1 MVINQSIPPPDKL
14 EHNGIHL
21 WLTDFNQSSDH
32 IQVLQSI
39 LSPAEQ
45 KRLNS
50 FNLKRAHEFI
60 IGRGVLRQILGHYL
74 NVSPANLEFDYLKRG
89 KPFLLNHN
97 HLGLQFNLTH
107 SHDKI
112 IYAIARE
119 RAIGVDVEK
128 VRVIPNINQL
138 ATRFFSETETE
149 FLQSFPIHEQTIIFL
164 IYWTCKE
171 AFVKACGEGL
181 AFPIRDVE
189 LTMDGGTV
197 QFMKIRDKISTAQQ
211 WALRTLG
218 CTSNWLTF
226 LPSLQNKTN
235 LSSLHFSHIGAL
247 VAEGQDYQLSQFSVA
262 DLFTKSY
269 PPF

>member
-14 EHNGIHL
+14 EYNGIHL

-39 LSPAEQ
+39 LSPDEQ

-50 FNLKRAHEFI
+50 FNLKRAQEFI

-107 SHDKI
+107 SHDKL
-112 IYAIARE
+112 IYAITRE

-138 ATRFFSETETE
+138 ATRFFQNLKLN
-149 FLQSFPIHEQTIIFL
+149 F
-164 IYWTCKE
+164 
-171 AFVKACGEGL
+171 
-181 AFPIRDVE
+181 
-189 LTMDGGTV
+189 
-197 QFMKIRDKISTAQQ
+197 
-211 WALRTLG
+211 
-218 CTSNWLTF
+218 SNRS
-226 LPSLQNKTN
+226 PSMNRP
-235 LSSLHFSHIGAL
+235 
-247 VAEGQDYQLSQFSVA
+247 
-262 DLFTKSY
+262 LF
-269 PPF
+269 F